1 MPQFIY
7 PVRTTKTTLQCRDIT
22 QGTHKAFA
30 KMLLNNDA
38 KCLNTFIDELINEIV
53 IDAPKDLT
61 VIDKLLILLEAR
73 CYSISPVLEFSK
85 KEGKSNLNF
94 TVNINDTIDIILKQ
108 EFNKFVFNEL
118 GISCEAT
125 LPRNFFYDDIE
136 DIIADS
142 IDVLVINEEPVDINF
157 TLDQKRELV
166 SKLPNTILT
175 KFISFLETQDKNIKD
190 IVVVK
195 LPKQLAEEEYNL
207 SIYGSELLPILNLC
221 YYLDLASIHHNEYH
235 LIKSHGFNMEQI
247 NKTSPNELALYYKF
261 IEEEAKK
268 AKQEAEAANQ
278 TQNIVPASFANQG

>member
-7 PVRTTKTTLQCRDIT
+7 PVRTTKTTLQCRDIN

-53 IDAPKDLT
+53 IDAPNDLT

-118 GISCEAT
+118 GIYCEAT
-125 LPRNFFYDDIE
+125 LPRNFF
-136 DIIADS
+136 
-142 IDVLVINEEPVDINF
+142 
-157 TLDQKRELV
+157 
-166 SKLPNTILT
+166 
-175 KFISFLETQDKNIKD
+175 
-190 IVVVK
+190 
-195 LPKQLAEEEYNL
+195 
-207 SIYGSELLPILNLC
+207 
-221 YYLDLASIHHNEYH
+221 
-235 LIKSHGFNMEQI
+235 
-247 NKTSPNELALYYKF
+247 
-261 IEEEAKK
+261 
-268 AKQEAEAANQ
+268 
-278 TQNIVPASFANQG
+278 

>member
-1 MPQFIY
+1 M
-7 PVRTTKTTLQCRDIT
+7 
-22 QGTHKAFA
+22 
-30 KMLLNNDA
+30 
-38 KCLNTFIDELINEIV
+38 
-53 IDAPKDLT
+53 
-61 VIDKLLILLEAR
+61 KLGISSICILPA
-73 CYSISPVLEFSK
+73 
-85 KEGKSNLNF
+85 
-94 TVNINDTIDIILKQ
+94 II
-108 EFNKFVFNEL
+108 FFNEL
-118 GISCEAT
+118 GIYCEAT

-136 DIIADS
+136 DIIANS